1 MVMNMLIRI
10 KKMQFIVGICLIL
23 QIIFS
28 HFLLPFHFIAT
39 FLSVIIILW
48 QKKFRVLQ
56 IQYHYYVI
64 ALYIFRLFLLLVIDI
79 DFLFMLYIIFVIY
92 VSIMLILLSCK
103 TFL

>member
-1 MVMNMLIRI
+1 MLIRI
-10 KKMQFIVGICLIL
+10 KKMQFIVGVCLLL
-23 QIIFS
+23 QIILS

-39 FLSVIIILW
+39 ILSIVIILW

-64 ALYIFRLFLLLVIDI
+64 CLYIYRLFVLLVLCI
-79 DFLFMLYIIFVIY
+79 DFFQIIYVFLVIY
-92 VSIMLILLSCK
+92 VGMMIILLSCK